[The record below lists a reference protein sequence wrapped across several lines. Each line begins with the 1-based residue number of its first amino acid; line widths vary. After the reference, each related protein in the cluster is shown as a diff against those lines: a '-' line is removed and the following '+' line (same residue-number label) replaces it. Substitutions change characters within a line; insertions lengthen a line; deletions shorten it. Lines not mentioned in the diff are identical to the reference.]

1 MALVN
6 SVQKSEFDTEA
17 IHEGDLIYVEHTG
30 WNEPRKGIVIH
41 VSADNV
47 TFLYHPEIANVTNR
61 QDISAADVS
70 SGGYVIRWTS
80 DMAKIGSYGED
91 SSNDS

>member
-30 WNEPRKGIVIH
+30 WNEPRRGIVIH
-41 VSADNV
+41 VSADKV

-61 QDISAADVS
+61 QEITASEAS
-70 SGGYVIRWTS
+70 EGGYVIRWTG
-80 DMAKIGSYGED
+80 DMATIGSYGEE